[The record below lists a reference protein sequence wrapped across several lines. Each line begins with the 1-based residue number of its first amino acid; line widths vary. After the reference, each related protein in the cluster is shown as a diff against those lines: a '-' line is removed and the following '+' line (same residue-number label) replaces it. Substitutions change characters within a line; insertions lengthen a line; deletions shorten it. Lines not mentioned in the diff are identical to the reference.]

1 MMMTRSIQPAYVYIY
16 DSFNGKTEIFTWMFF
31 DEVDLCI
38 FTLNAQFDNLWY
50 FEIKADSPFVT
61 IAEM

>member
-31 DEVDLCI
+31 D
-38 FTLNAQFDNLWY
+38 
-50 FEIKADSPFVT
+50 
-61 IAEM
+61 